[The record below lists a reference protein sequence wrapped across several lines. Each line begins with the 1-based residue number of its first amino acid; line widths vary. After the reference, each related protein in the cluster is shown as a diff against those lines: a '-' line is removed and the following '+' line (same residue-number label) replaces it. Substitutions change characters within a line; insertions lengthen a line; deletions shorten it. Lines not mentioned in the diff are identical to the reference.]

1 MNNNIIRSHL
11 RSCASCETASSDADD
26 RTVKI
31 EVNGR
36 SWCKQDAKHTMK
48 DYNVIY
54 IGTES
59 RTLTNLMMVM
69 NTSKF
74 YSYNPSTCTARLE
87 TIQVNKALMKRFYL
101 IEKAKDANI
110 IGIVVGTLSVAN
122 YLSIHNRLKD
132 LIKKAGMFVT
142 RISLLL
148 YTNGVLGSRSGPFAF
163 PTSKILVL
171 IEASN
176 NTYKQ

>member
-1 MNNNIIRSHL
+1 
-11 RSCASCETASSDADD
+11 
-26 RTVKI
+26 
-31 EVNGR
+31 
-36 SWCKQDAKHTMK
+36 MK
-48 DYNVIY
+48 DLNVIY
-54 IGTES
+54 VGAES

-69 NTSKF
+69 NTSRF

-132 LIKKAGMFVT
+132 LIKKAGK
-142 RISLLL
+142 L
-148 YTNGVLGSRSGPFAF
+148 
-163 PTSKILVL
+163 
-171 IEASN
+171 
-176 NTYKQ
+176 